1 MPYVEDGTYAGLLDG
16 PTTVRS
22 EALLT
27 VFNFKGLSDRL
38 VPLVMLPLI
47 EHIWQAIAD
56 PAKPVLLILDEGWKL
71 LEHPASARFLTEVA
85 RTGRHHGIVS
95 LNLSQFVTDYTG
107 PTGSAVLDNAAVALL
122 LKQHPKLL
130 PHAQQIFGLSDD
142 ERQALARLATVKG
155 VHAGAYLHAEEGA
168 DSGVVR
174 LWVTPEEYWLCTSHP
189 PEQRLRQAAV
199 ARHGG
204 DIWAAVRELAA
215 MTPDQR
221 ETLQALDAGQAHA
234 AASGTAQPTCG
245 AGSGELV
252 RRSSETLARAGWAWL
267 CRSGGPAAFRCP
279 AGGGSNGGARAGASP
294 AARPHGRWWWLA
306 GTTSQRRTADDS

>member
-1 MPYVEDGTYAGLLDG
+1 LLDG

-38 VPLVMLPLI
+38 TPLVMLPLI
-47 EHIWQAIAD
+47 EYIWQVIAD

-85 RTGRHHGIVS
+85 RTGRHHGIIS

-107 PTGSAVLDNAAVALL
+107 PTGSAVLDNAVVALL

-130 PHAQQIFGLSDD
+130 SPAQQIFGLSDD
-142 ERQALARLATVKG
+142 ERQALAHLATVKG
-155 VHAGAYLHAEEGA
+155 VHAGAYLHGEEGA
-168 DSGVVR
+168 DSGVVQ
-174 LWVTPEEYWLCTSHP
+174 LWVTPEEYWLCTSYP
-189 PEQRLRQAAV
+189 PERQLRQTAV

-221 ETLQALDAGQAHA
+221 ETLKALAVEQ
-234 AASGTAQPTCG
+234 ASG
-245 AGSGELV
+245 
-252 RRSSETLARAGWAWL
+252 
-267 CRSGGPAAFRCP
+267 AAL
-279 AGGGSNGGARAGASP
+279 G
-294 AARPHGRWWWLA
+294 AARQQAALA
-306 GTTSQRRTADDS
+306 LVNS